1 MRRAA
6 RRAPAL
12 LRDAAPRV
20 GEFLESLA
28 QPDGGFR
35 GRADG
40 SDLYYTAF
48 GLSGLLALGREFDR
62 AAVARYARGFGAGEG
77 LDLAHLACLAR
88 VAADCG
94 LQLDDAMRD
103 AILARVGAGI
113 TTVNPGGANYSTLY
127 EPTISGIPVTVK
139 RGWTNVYVKVRKSR
153 WFNLV
158 NTHLES
164 FGDPTIRE
172 AQALELVDENGPLNT
187 RLPGILVG
195 DLNSDDNTVEGDDR
209 LAYDA
214 LIGAGL
220 RDRGTEQPMS
230 CCIKSDLLGP
240 GYGSTDDFDHHIDQ
254 IQAILRTAVGLG
266 RDHTDR
272 LDLKITNARAGRA
285 AGVHQVARDLGLAVN
300 DDRLA
305 HERLEVDPVPLAVR
319 GDLDAVMD
327 EALAV
332 QASRDVG
339 LLDGLALAGHVEFGA
354 ERDVQLTLAPDHRRE
369 HLSFGHLVLRSS
381 DARRVPLPIIDR
393 TPHGVPRSGPSPRSR
408 RLALRR

>member
-1 MRRAA
+1 MNRR
-6 RRAPAL
+6 L
-12 LRDAAPRV
+12 LA
-20 GEFLESLA
+20 
-28 QPDGGFR
+28 
-35 GRADG
+35 
-40 SDLYYTAF
+40 TTI
-48 GLSGLLALGREFDR
+48 LALGMAFTATVSAAQANAAPAESSQFNKKRKGHPFSVMTRNVYLGADLGPAIAAATTDDFIDSNGKILRDVDDNDFPLRAKGLAAEILRKAPDLVGLQEAALWRTGPVDLLAPTTGNFNASEVKYDYLRILMDRLNRGKKRYRVVKVQSEFDFE
-62 AAVARYARGFGAGEG
+62 APADYNAVAGDGNLPGINSNGEING
-77 LDLAHLACLAR
+77 RLT
-88 VAADCG
+88 
-94 LQLDDAMRD
+94 MRD

-153 WFNLV
+153 WFNFV

-254 IQAILRTAVGLG
+254 IL
-266 RDHTDR
+266 TDR
-272 LDLKITNARAGRA
+272 PKRVKRIRSSVTGRTRHGGFWNSDHAGVYSLLKI
-285 AGVHQVARDLGLAVN
+285 
-300 DDRLA
+300 
-305 HERLEVDPVPLAVR
+305 VR
-319 GDLDAVMD
+319 
-327 EALAV
+327 
-332 QASRDVG
+332 
-339 LLDGLALAGHVEFGA
+339 
-354 ERDVQLTLAPDHRRE
+354 
-369 HLSFGHLVLRSS
+369 
-381 DARRVPLPIIDR
+381 
-393 TPHGVPRSGPSPRSR
+393 
-408 RLALRR
+408 

>member
-1 MRRAA
+1 MAALDAGFDIRASGMTLD
-6 RRAPAL
+6 R
-12 LRDAAPRV
+12 
-20 GEFLESLA
+20 FC
-28 QPDGGFR
+28 
-35 GRADG
+35 G
-40 SDLYYTAF
+40 S
-48 GLSGLLALGREFDR
+48 
-62 AAVARYARGFGAGEG
+62 
-77 LDLAHLACLAR
+77 
-88 VAADCG
+88 
-94 LQLDDAMRD
+94 
-103 AILARVGAGI
+103 GI

-172 AQALELVDENGPLNT
+172 AQALELVDENGPLDT

-254 IQAILRTAVGLG
+254 IL
-266 RDHTDR
+266 TDR
-272 LDLKITNARAGRA
+272 PKRVKRIRSSVTGRTRHGGFWNSDHAGVYSLLKI
-285 AGVHQVARDLGLAVN
+285 
-300 DDRLA
+300 
-305 HERLEVDPVPLAVR
+305 VR
-319 GDLDAVMD
+319 
-327 EALAV
+327 
-332 QASRDVG
+332 
-339 LLDGLALAGHVEFGA
+339 
-354 ERDVQLTLAPDHRRE
+354 
-369 HLSFGHLVLRSS
+369 
-381 DARRVPLPIIDR
+381 
-393 TPHGVPRSGPSPRSR
+393 
-408 RLALRR
+408 